1 MNEHLLTA
9 EELAEVL
16 GVNRDTVLRL
26 ARGGIIPSVR
36 LTPRLIRFSGEEVQ
50 KALRDPRTRKE
61 GGQAMSTAK

>member
-26 ARGGIIPSVR
+26 ARAGTIPCIRMTARLVR
-36 LTPRLIRFSGEEVQ
+36 FDKDKVLAALNQKGE
-50 KALRDPRTRKE
+50 P
-61 GGQAMSTAK
+61 AMSVK